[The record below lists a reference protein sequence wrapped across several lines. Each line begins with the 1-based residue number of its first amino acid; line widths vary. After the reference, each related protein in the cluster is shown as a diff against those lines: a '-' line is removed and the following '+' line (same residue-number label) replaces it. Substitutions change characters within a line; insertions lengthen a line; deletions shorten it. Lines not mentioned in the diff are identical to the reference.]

1 MIVGILLVVSLLIL
15 VITGLWGTF
24 TRNDRMVHSF
34 AGNWVCIF
42 VLVVI
47 QCIVVAVAFSRCSDK
62 EDGMIVENFI
72 DCMSDPFE
80 VFYYKAIG
88 VAIFAVF
95 AAIIGFVL
103 AATIKDDNRGKYDY

>member
-1 MIVGILLVVSLLIL
+1 MVVGVLLVVSLLIL
-15 VITGLWGTF
+15 VVTGLWGTF

-42 VLVVI
+42 LLVVI
-47 QCIVVAVAFSRCSDK
+47 QCIVVAVAFSRCEMDK
-62 EDGMIVENFI
+62 FVENFI
-72 DCMSDPFE
+72 DCNSDPF
-80 VFYYKAIG
+80 VTFYYKAIA
-88 VAIFAVF
+88 VAIFSVF